1 MKERPILFS
10 TPMVQAILK
19 GEKAQTRR
27 TRGLNRMNEAPDNWK
42 LYVGDF
48 YTDKKG
54 RLNQKFFNKHGH
66 SDHAICPYGQPGDLL
81 YVRETWNKAND
92 FIDDGRFIYKEKFV
106 SMERPAAEAW
116 RWRPSI
122 HMPKAAARI
131 WLQVEEV
138 KVERLQDISDD
149 SIIAEGVRIPVNGI
163 GTNKVVF
170 KLGVENSAFSFL
182 PERKEGE
189 KYNQSQLLHAFWA
202 ELWCEVNGRAS
213 WDLNPW
219 VWVVKFKLLSTT
231 GKPDLTMNNSNLKT
245 EIK

>member
-1 MKERPILFS
+1 
-10 TPMVQAILK
+10 MVQAILDGRK
-19 GEKAQTRR
+19 TQTRR
-27 TRGLNRMNEAPDNWK
+27 TRGLKTINENPDIYQYHGTLPDNPLVHIFARIWK
-42 LYVGDF
+42 
-48 YTDKKG
+48 
-54 RLNQKFFNKHGH
+54 GH
-66 SDHAICPYGQPGDLL
+66 WVETTHIKCPYGQPGDLL
-81 YVRETWNKAND
+81 WVRETFARATIGGKEI
-92 FIDDGRFIYKEKFV
+92 FGYKSLEKYP
-106 SMERPAAEAW
+106 SQIKYK
-116 RWRPSI
+116 PSI

-163 GTNKVVF
+163 GTNRVVF

-202 ELWCEVNGRAS
+202 ELWCEVNDRAS

-219 VWVVKFKLLSTT
+219 VWVVKFNVLSTT
-231 GKPDLTMNNSNLKT
+231 GKPDLTMNNSKLRT
-245 EIK
+245 E

>member
-19 GEKAQTRR
+19 GEKTQTRR

-54 RLNQKFFNKHGH
+54 RLNQKFVNKHGY

-81 YVRETWNKAND
+81 YVRETWADASFGSTLCPEAVAFKADYSKEVIQQPINKG
-92 FIDDGRFIYKEKFV
+92 IWK
-106 SMERPAAEAW
+106 
-116 RWRPSI
+116 PSI

-138 KVERLQDISDD
+138 QIERVQNISEEDA
-149 SIIAEGVRIPVNGI
+149 IAEGI
-163 GTNKVVF
+163 
-170 KLGVENSAFSFL
+170 
-182 PERKEGE
+182 E
-189 KYNQSQLLHAFWA
+189 KYGPFGEYKGSVHPGGGSMRYRAYSQASRAFQD
-202 ELWCEVNGRAS
+202 LWTDINGEES
-213 WDLNPW
+213 WKTNPW
-219 VWVVKFKLLSTT
+219 VWAVKFKVLSTT

-245 EIK
+245 QTK